1 MQWGL
6 NNMETPR
13 SIFHSFSLLCLVIWS
28 LSPSSNGAPW
38 RGRGPVSLFSS
49 LLSPFYLPQTS
60 HTRWVSS
67 SKWRII
73 FLHLQKLYLLRTQ
86 IWCFENL
93 SLNRSWYL
101 NPVNFLEILAP
112 YLNVP
117 RAILAEIFR
126 RQKFTSPQNFE
137 KFQAWKNWIGDRF
150 HHHLLRRGWADACT
164 AGLPAGK
171 QWLYFHIVHYA
182 IRQNYIFIIVP
193 ELLTVNWCSFKSGK
207 QIWQILLIGIL
218 HVCCL

>member
-13 SIFHSFSLLCLVIWS
+13 TIFHSFSLLCLVRWS
-28 LSPSSNGAPW
+28 LSPSSNGAPWLW

-49 LLSPFYLPQTS
+49 LLSPFYLPPPSQ
-60 HTRWVSS
+60 TRWVSS

-73 FLHLQKLYLLRTQ
+73 FLHLQKLSLLRTQ
-86 IWCFENL
+86 IWFFENL

-101 NPVNFLEILAP
+101 NPVNFPEILAP
-112 YLNVP
+112 HLNVP

-137 KFQAWKNWIGDRF
+137 KFQAWENWIGDRF
-150 HHHLLRRGWADACT
+150 HHHLLRRGWADACP

-171 QWLYFHIVHYA
+171 QWLYFHIIHYV
-182 IRQNYIFIIVP
+182 IRQNYIYIIVT
-193 ELLTVNWCSFKSGK
+193 ERLTVNWCSFKSDNK
-207 QIWQILLIGIL
+207 FDQYYWILRD
-218 HVCCL
+218 CCL